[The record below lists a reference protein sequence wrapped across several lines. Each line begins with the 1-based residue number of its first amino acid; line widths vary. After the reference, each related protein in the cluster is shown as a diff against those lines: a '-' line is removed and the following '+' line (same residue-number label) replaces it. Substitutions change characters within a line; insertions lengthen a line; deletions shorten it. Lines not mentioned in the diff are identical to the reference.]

1 MGVGEQAAAALRK
14 RWRSF
19 RERGEIPEAVGYGL
33 PTALIVL
40 ALFWPFLYGVV
51 PSRDNLCG
59 NQPVKPVDNV
69 ASETTSRRWREAPEI

>member
-1 MGVGEQAAAALRK
+1 MGAGEQAAALRK

-19 RERGEIPEAVGYGL
+19 RERGEIPAAVGYGL

-51 PSRDNLCG
+51 PSRDNLRG
-59 NQPVKPVDNV
+59 NQPV
-69 ASETTSRRWREAPEI
+69 R

>member
-14 RWRSF
+14 RWRIF
-19 RERGEIPEAVGYGL
+19 RERGEIPAAVGYGL

-51 PSRDNLCG
+51 PSRDNLYG
-59 NQPVKPVDNV
+59 NQPV
-69 ASETTSRRWREAPEI
+69 S